1 MVEVDG
7 SCLKALQVRR
17 VSLVDQ
23 LEAHVE
29 SLVEDLLNHGVFSRD
44 DREQVLSRAGP
55 RARVRQVLDIIQCKG
70 EESAKVLL
78 FLSNNCFH
86 LGPQTGLGGPSAEY
100 QNIVVKHKDVLKR
113 RSQSMLYY
121 NTRHGEKILFS
132 EHYVNLLLVD
142 GHQGLDLK
150 RHEVLTFGHKRLS
163 LQHMSAFHRKIA
175 PKELLT
181 SGSRSVKKVLV
192 TGVAGIGKTIMVQ
205 KILFDFGRSKE
216 HLEFDF
222 IIHMMFRDLNLID
235 KATNLHD
242 LILRKNRHLA
252 KELHNILAN
261 DQKLLFVLDGFDEF
275 KYYKNCDV
283 HCFVTEPDEDAEV
296 VEIFGSLMQGELL
309 PNASVLVTSRPN
321 AINYIPVECIDRFVV
336 ISGFSLTEVQDYFS
350 RYFQDK
356 TLSDQM
362 FAIVAANELMLT
374 LCYIPAFCYIVC
386 CILKDNKDLY
396 GEGPKTMT
404 DIYVQYLVAMLR
416 SHTQTRVETS
426 GSNAPLSEIVIKLG
440 ELAFRKL
447 MDHQT
452 LFYSSDKDV
461 KTLEECTLVSAFLDK
476 TISQEAGC
484 IEEVY
489 SFAHLTVQEF
499 FAAMYCAVTDEPLP
513 KGLQNQSTG
522 ECENNGH
529 LDLFSRFLSGVL
541 SERNANLLSR
551 HVGLACKKDKVVGY
565 RQILIRNMT
574 MLCENGESILN
585 NLHCFVEQ
593 QDPSL
598 GLDVQP
604 KTLRIN
610 VTDET
615 LNEMDYNAVKYF
627 LNLTYG
633 AIEELDLTGTGL
645 TCKGLTILYPHLIR
659 CQNLWLGDNALDMDT
674 VWIIADVLRKSD
686 IIEDLGI
693 GWTNIGD
700 EELVILSDAIHENP
714 QLKEL
719 WMEGNRVSQKG
730 LQLLTD
736 LTPNPLRRIVAL
748 WNDLDERDPDSAFS
762 VQESIATSFTDDDM
776 WDGWGEWVL
785 KRCEVSSND
794 KLLTV
799 LSKVCNISAHRREG
813 QWAKTFNENLNKL
826 IQSRIESCTEEDTC
840 NKLKRFQ
847 STITFC

>member
-416 SHTQTRVETS
+416 
-426 GSNAPLSEIVIKLG
+426 
-440 ELAFRKL
+440 
-447 MDHQT
+447 
-452 LFYSSDKDV
+452 
-461 KTLEECTLVSAFLDK
+461 
-476 TISQEAGC
+476 
-484 IEEVY
+484 
-489 SFAHLTVQEF
+489 
-499 FAAMYCAVTDEPLP
+499 
-513 KGLQNQSTG
+513 
-522 ECENNGH
+522 
-529 LDLFSRFLSGVL
+529 
-541 SERNANLLSR
+541 
-551 HVGLACKKDKVVGY
+551 
-565 RQILIRNMT
+565 
-574 MLCENGESILN
+574 
-585 NLHCFVEQ
+585 
-593 QDPSL
+593 
-598 GLDVQP
+598 
-604 KTLRIN
+604 
-610 VTDET
+610 
-615 LNEMDYNAVKYF
+615 
-627 LNLTYG
+627 
-633 AIEELDLTGTGL
+633 
-645 TCKGLTILYPHLIR
+645 
-659 CQNLWLGDNALDMDT
+659 LGDNALDMDT

-847 STITFC
+847 SVTFENKAG